1 MHRFFEILPGSL
13 VWLTFLLMFLF
24 SWKFPS
30 AVAIFFILYTF
41 YWLFRIIYLHFHLRF
56 SFNEARE
63 NLKVNWLEKLKQLT
77 PSNWQEIYHLVVLP
91 MYKEPIEVI
100 EETFKALKAT
110 DYPKDRIIVVLAT
123 EERAGLEAKKTA
135 SKIEKKFGKDFFKF
149 LVTNHPDNLPNEI
162 PGKGSNETWATKQ
175 AKEKIIDVLG
185 LNYERIIASVFDVD
199 TQVPP
204 GYFGRLTYVFLT
216 CDNPQRSSYQPI
228 PLFVNN
234 IYQAPVF
241 SRVMSFFPTF
251 WQMMQQSR
259 FEQLSTFTSQAMPFK
274 ALVEIGFW
282 DTHLVSEDSLV
293 FWKFYFHYDG
303 DWRTEPL
310 YYPISMDATSAK
322 TLWGTAVNLYKQQ
335 RRWAWGAENIPY
347 MLSGFVKNKKIP
359 FRKKVFWTFVFMEG
373 FHSWATSPFIL
384 FILGWLPLFLGSYEF
399 SLTLLSYNFSRI
411 SGFILNFSVAGLIAS
426 AVLSI
431 VLLPP
436 KPKWFRKKHYIVYFL
451 QWLLVPVLL
460 VVFSAIP
467 AVESQTRLMLGG
479 RFRLGFWPTPKNR

>member
-13 VWLTFLLMFLF
+13 IWITFFLIFFF

-30 AVAIFFILYTF
+30 VIAIFFILYAF
-41 YWLFRIIYLHFHLRF
+41 YWLFRIVYLYLHLRF
-56 SFNEARE
+56 SFNRARE
-63 NLKVNWLEKLKQLT
+63 NLKINWLEKLKQLT
-77 PSNWQEIYHLVVLP
+77 PSGWQDIYHLVVLP

-100 EETFKALKAT
+100 EETFKTLKAAN
-110 DYPKDRIIVVLAT
+110 YPKDKIIVVLAT
-123 EERAGLEAKKTA
+123 EERAGPEFSRAA
-135 SKIEKKFGKDFFKF
+135 SKIEKKFGKEFFKF
-149 LVTNHPDNLPNEI
+149 LITVHPDGLRNEI

-185 LNYERIIASVFDVD
+185 INYEHIIVSVFDID
-199 TQVPP
+199 TQAPP
-204 GYFGRLTYVFLT
+204 EYFGRLTYVFLT
-216 CDNPQRSSYQPI
+216 CDNPQKSSYQPI

-274 ALVEIGFW
+274 ALVDIGFW
-282 DTHLVSEDSLV
+282 DTHLVSEDSLI

-310 YYPISMDATSAK
+310 YYPVSMDATSAK

-335 RRWAWGAENIPY
+335 RRWAWGVENIPY

-359 FRKKVFWTFVFMEG
+359 FRKKAFWTFIFMEG
-373 FHSWATSPFIL
+373 FYSWATSPFIL
-384 FILGWLPLFLGSYEF
+384 FILGWLPLTLGGYEF
-399 SLTLLSYNFSRI
+399 GLTLLSYNFSRI
-411 SGFILNFSVAGLIAS
+411 SGLILNFSVAGLIAS

-436 KPKWFRKKHYIVYFL
+436 KPNWFRRKHYIVYFL
-451 QWLLVPVLL
+451 QWLLVPILL

-479 RFRLGFWPTPKNR
+479 RFRLGFWPTPKSR